1 MSALPLRA
9 DMLSLGIY
17 VCLVPKADLALCE
30 SFRQPL
36 RAYGARS
43 W

>member
-1 MSALPLRA
+1 MCHRPDKAAEIVR
-9 DMLSLGIY
+9 Y
-17 VCLVPKADLALCE
+17 VPKADLALCE